1 MATYG
6 DESVDFKFNKT
17 SLKESYIKA
26 SEDTNFKKLVS
37 RIKAK
42 DDLAMKYT
50 SKLEESV
57 KELNNCS
64 KCKGLEGCPNK
75 VKGSVYYP
83 SVNGNMISFNYVAC
97 KYQKAQDELLNNS
110 AKTFLEPFQI
120 RTASIKEIDLTDK
133 KRAPLIKWIKDFYK
147 NYQKDKH
154 IKGLFLHGS
163 FGSGKTYILAALLN
177 ELAKN
182 GANTVIMYYPE
193 MLRNLKESFSSDFD
207 DKMNLFKTCDVL
219 LLDDLGAEHVTG
231 WNRDEILSTILNYRM
246 EEGLPTF
253 ITSNL
258 NKEEL
263 IEHLSYTDSF
273 KDPLKAER
281 IVQRINQLTEDMEMI
296 SKNRRV

>member
-6 DESVDFKFNKT
+6 DETVDFKFNKT

-26 SEDTNFKKLVS
+26 SEDANFKKLVS

-83 SVNGNMISFNYVAC
+83 SVNDNMISFNYVAC

-120 RTASIKEIDLTDK
+120 RTASIKDIDLTDK

-154 IKGLFLHGS
+154 IKGLYLHGS

-207 DKMNLFKTCDVL
+207 NKMNLFKTCDVL

>member
-6 DESVDFKFNKT
+6 DETVDFKFNKT

-26 SEDTNFKKLVS
+26 SEDANFKKLVS

-64 KCKGLEGCPNK
+64 KCKGLEACPNK

-207 DKMNLFKTCDVL
+207 NKMNLFKTCDVL

-263 IEHLSYTDSF
+263 SEHLSYTDGF
-273 KDPLKAER
+273 KDTVKAQR
-281 IVQRINQLTEDMEMI
+281 IIQRINQLTEDMELE
-296 SKNRRV
+296 SENRRV

>member
-1 MATYG
+1 MTTYG
-6 DESVDFKFNKT
+6 DETVDFKFNKT

-26 SEDTNFKKLVS
+26 SEDANFKKLVS

-50 SKLEESV
+50 SRLEESV

-75 VKGSVYYP
+75 VKGCVYYP
-83 SVNGNMISFNYVAC
+83 TVNGNMISFNYVAC

-110 AKTFLEPFQI
+110 SKTFLEPFQI

-154 IKGLFLHGS
+154 IKGLYLHGS

-193 MLRNLKESFSSDFD
+193 MLRNLKESFASDFD

-258 NKEEL
+258 NKDEL

>member
-1 MATYG
+1 
-6 DESVDFKFNKT
+6 
-17 SLKESYIKA
+17 
-26 SEDTNFKKLVS
+26 
-37 RIKAK
+37 
-42 DDLAMKYT
+42 
-50 SKLEESV
+50 
-57 KELNNCS
+57 
-64 KCKGLEGCPNK
+64 
-75 VKGSVYYP
+75 
-83 SVNGNMISFNYVAC
+83 
-97 KYQKAQDELLNNS
+97 
-110 AKTFLEPFQI
+110 
-120 RTASIKEIDLTDK
+120 
-133 KRAPLIKWIKDFYK
+133 
-147 NYQKDKH
+147 
-154 IKGLFLHGS
+154 
-163 FGSGKTYILAALLN
+163 
-177 ELAKN
+177 
-182 GANTVIMYYPE
+182 MYYPE

-207 DKMNLFKTCDVL
+207 NKMNLFKTCDVL

>member
-6 DESVDFKFNKT
+6 DESVDFKYNKT
-17 SLKESYIKA
+17 SLKESYINA
-26 SEDTNFKKLVS
+26 SKDTNFKKLVT

-207 DKMNLFKTCDVL
+207 NKMNLFKTCDVL

>member
-6 DESVDFKFNKT
+6 DETVDFKFNKT

-26 SEDTNFKKLVS
+26 SEDANFKKLVS

-207 DKMNLFKTCDVL
+207 NKMNLFKTCDVL

>member
-6 DESVDFKFNKT
+6 DETVDFKFNKT

-26 SEDTNFKKLVS
+26 SEDANFKKLVS

-182 GANTVIMYYPE
+182 GDNTVIMYYPE

-207 DKMNLFKTCDVL
+207 NKMNLFKTCDVL

>member
-6 DESVDFKFNKT
+6 DESVDFRVNKQ
-17 SLKESYIKA
+17 SLKESYINA
-26 SEDTNFKKLVS
+26 SKDPNFKKLVT
-37 RIKAK
+37 RIKAT

-50 SKLEESV
+50 SRFEESV
-57 KELNNCS
+57 KELNNCA
-64 KCKGLEGCPNK
+64 KCKGLDTCPNK

-97 KYQKAQDELLNNS
+97 KYQKEYDELLKGTS
-110 AKTFLEPFQI
+110 TTFLEPYQI
-120 RTASIKEIDLTDK
+120 KIANIKDIDLTDK
-133 KRAPLIKWIKDFYK
+133 KRAPLIKWIKEFYK
-147 NYQKDKH
+147 NYPKDKH
-154 IKGLFLHGS
+154 IKGLYLHGS

-177 ELAKN
+177 ELAKT
-182 GANTVIMYYPE
+182 GVNTVIMYYPE
-193 MLRNLKESFSSDFD
+193 MLRLLKESFSSDFD
-207 DKMNLFKTCDVL
+207 EKMNLFKTCDVL

-258 NKEEL
+258 NKDEL
-263 IEHLSYTDSF
+263 VEHLSYTDSF
-273 KDPLKAER
+273 KDPLKAQR

>member
-154 IKGLFLHGS
+154 IKGLYLHGS

>member
-6 DESVDFKFNKT
+6 DESVDFKYNKIA
-17 SLKESYIKA
+17 LKESYINA
-26 SEDTNFKKLVS
+26 SKDTNFKKLVA
-37 RIKAK
+37 RIKAS
-42 DDLAMKYT
+42 DEIAMKYT
-50 SKLEESV
+50 SRLEETV

-64 KCKGLEGCPNK
+64 KCKGLEHCKNK

-83 SVNGNMISFNYVAC
+83 SVNGRMISFNYVAC
-97 KYQKAQDELLNNS
+97 KYQKEYDELLKNTS
-110 AKTFLEPFQI
+110 TTYLEPYQI
-120 RTASIKEIDLTDK
+120 KTASIKEIDLTDK

-147 NYQKDKH
+147 NYETDKH
-154 IKGLFLHGS
+154 IKGLYLHGS

-182 GANTVIMYYPE
+182 GVNTVIMYYPE
-193 MLRNLKESFSSDFD
+193 MLRNLKESFASDFD

-258 NKEEL
+258 NKDEL
-263 IEHLSYTDSF
+263 IEHLSYTDNF
-273 KDPLKAER
+273 KDTLKAER
-281 IVQRINQLTEDMEMI
+281 LIQRINQLTEDMELI